1 MAAPYK
7 RKFAGIIVLMIL
19 AAVVTLLNPEIQKH
33 LVDDVLKR
41 REGGISNRLLSALAS
56 CFLLSVGIVVI
67 NILKTYYC
75 TVLGATISKDL
86 RQRMFSHIQILSLN
100 FINDRRPGELMNRIV
115 FDTGKIREFMERTFL

>member
-41 REGGISNRLLSALAS
+41 REGGISTSFYLPW
-56 CFLLSVGIVVI
+56 
-67 NILKTYYC
+67 
-75 TVLGATISKDL
+75 
-86 RQRMFSHIQILSLN
+86 HH
-100 FINDRRPGELMNRIV
+100 V
-115 FDTGKIREFMERTFL
+115 FVKCRNCCD